1 MNKELNQNLSMDITH
16 DKFDEIET
24 QQKVKNNFFFLN
36 FKTHL
41 ISYFLTTIQLITYSF
56 IFVKLGNQPK

>member
-24 QQKVKNNFFFLN
+24 QQKVK
-36 FKTHL
+36 H
-41 ISYFLTTIQLITYSF
+41 I
-56 IFVKLGNQPK
+56 